1 MDLPVATDQGK
12 PITGLVRCEYIL
24 EEEGVTTQPLSG
36 WASTRSHP
44 TVSFDTRQAT
54 LTRRQYGDFPREVIP
69 PDQWMFAR
77 DEGGSGLDGVS
88 KQTAIVPSDSNLYLP
103 GGFEPGWIYELVYT
117 GKDPLVLGLGHTAVR
132 DFISFLKYDAS
143 DDEGTPN
150 PLGSG
155 KIEKAYG
162 WGRSQTGRAIRD
174 FVYHGYNEDLKCRK
188 VFDGLLPHVSGA
200 GLLWM
205 NHRFAN
211 AVSPA
216 GQEHEVH
223 HNCADRFPF
232 SYTETTDHL
241 TGGTM
246 LTTVAAGRVFDYNY
260 CIGMYAMNGQGFW
273 TPQDFAFAPNGHIYI
288 INRGVEEVGP
298 VSYTHLTLPTI
309 LLV

>member
-12 PITGLVRCEYIL
+12 SITGLVRCEYIL

-44 TVSFDTRQAT
+44 TVSLDTRQAT
-54 LTRRQYGDFPREVIP
+54 LTRRQYGDSPREVIP
-69 PDQWMFAR
+69 SDLWMFAR

-155 KIEKAYG
+155 MIEKAYG

-174 FVYHGYNEDLKCRK
+174 FVYHGYNEDLKGRK
-188 VFDGLLPHVSGA
+188 VS
-200 GLLWM
+200 
-205 NHRFAN
+205 
-211 AVSPA
+211 
-216 GQEHEVH
+216 
-223 HNCADRFPF
+223 
-232 SYTETTDHL
+232 
-241 TGGTM
+241 
-246 LTTVAAGRVFDYNY
+246 
-260 CIGMYAMNGQGFW
+260 
-273 TPQDFAFAPNGHIYI
+273 
-288 INRGVEEVGP
+288 
-298 VSYTHLTLPTI
+298 VSYTHLTLPTKRI
-309 LLV
+309 V

>member
-1 MDLPVATDQGK
+1 
-12 PITGLVRCEYIL
+12 
-24 EEEGVTTQPLSG
+24 
-36 WASTRSHP
+36 
-44 TVSFDTRQAT
+44 
-54 LTRRQYGDFPREVIP
+54 
-69 PDQWMFAR
+69 MFAR

-117 GKDPLVLGLGHTAVR
+117 GKDPLVLGLGHSAVR

-155 KIEKAYG
+155 MIEIAYG

-174 FVYHGYNEDLKCRK
+174 FVYYGYNEDLKGRK

-241 TGGTM
+241 TGKTDAILKRPKSDPLIIHTQSATEYWQRKGSLVHTDTRGND
-246 LTTVAAGRVFDYNY
+246 LEPPEGLR
-260 CIGMYAMNGQGFW
+260 IYAWGSSEH
-273 TPQDFAFAPNGHIYI
+273 FADPKMI
-288 INRGVEEVGP
+288 RPSKGP
-298 VSYTHLTLPTI
+298 CQNFSNVVRTSFSAVPPSTI
-309 LLV
+309 STFG

>member
-12 PITGLVRCEYIL
+12 SITGLVRCEYIL

-44 TVSFDTRQAT
+44 TVSLDSRQAT
-54 LTRRQYGDFPREVIP
+54 LTRRQYGDSPREVIP

-132 DFISFLKYDAS
+132 DFISFLKYDAF

-174 FVYHGYNEDLKCRK
+174 FVYHGYNEDLKGRK
-188 VFDGLLPHVSGA
+188 VFDGLLPLS
-200 GLLWM
+200 L
-205 NHRFAN
+205 
-211 AVSPA
+211 
-216 GQEHEVH
+216 
-223 HNCADRFPF
+223 
-232 SYTETTDHL
+232 
-241 TGGTM
+241 
-246 LTTVAAGRVFDYNY
+246 
-260 CIGMYAMNGQGFW
+260 I
-273 TPQDFAFAPNGHIYI
+273 HI
-288 INRGVEEVGP
+288 
-298 VSYTHLTLPTI
+298 
-309 LLV
+309 

>member
-44 TVSFDTRQAT
+44 TVSLDTRQAT
-54 LTRRQYGDFPREVIP
+54 LTRRQYGDSPREVIP

-150 PLGSG
+150 PLGAG
-155 KIEKAYG
+155 MIEKAYG

-174 FVYHGYNEDLKCRK
+174 FVYHGYNEDLKGRK

-200 GLLWM
+200 GLL
-205 NHRFAN
+205 
-211 AVSPA
+211 
-216 GQEHEVH
+216 
-223 HNCADRFPF
+223 
-232 SYTETTDHL
+232 
-241 TGGTM
+241 
-246 LTTVAAGRVFDYNY
+246 
-260 CIGMYAMNGQGFW
+260 
-273 TPQDFAFAPNGHIYI
+273 
-288 INRGVEEVGP
+288 
-298 VSYTHLTLPTI
+298 
-309 LLV
+309 